1 MVGEMSAPL
10 RGVVTFQV
18 TETLVKVP
26 LLRWMVKVA
35 VDDGRELLFLG
46 SSGVCVCVQGERSQ
60 LFTHF
65 IL

>member
-10 RGVVTFQV
+10 LGVVTFQV

-35 VDDGRELLFLG
+35 VEDGRELLFLG
-46 SSGVCVCVQGERSQ
+46 SSDVCARRKGKGLIIHRGR
-60 LFTHF
+60 
-65 IL
+65 